1 MPMRRARRLPD
12 PAMPRIR
19 TDALDPSPTA
29 LLLVDFINPLRF
41 DGADDLAASATQAA
55 RCAERLRRRLSALG
69 CRTIYANDNY
79 GRWTSDFQRLWQHC
93 AAAPGAAGEMA
104 RRLAPR
110 ARDFTLLKPRHS
122 AFHATPLDLLLQ
134 QLHCKQLVIAGIAAD
149 SCVLFSAMDAYLR
162 GYALW
167 VPRDCVAAES
177 DDARDQALAQM
188 ARVLKAHTEP
198 STFGAPAR

>member
-1 MPMRRARRLPD
+1 
-12 PAMPRIR
+12 MPRIR

-41 DGADDLAASATQAA
+41 EGADALAPSAAEAS
-55 RCAERLRRRLSALG
+55 RCAARLRRRLGAQG

-79 GRWTSDFQRLWQHC
+79 GRWTSDFQRLWHHC
-93 AAAPGAAGEMA
+93 AAETGAAGEMA

-122 AFHATPLDLLLQ
+122 AFYATPLDILLQ
-134 QLHCKQLVIAGIAAD
+134 QLQCKRLVVTGIAAD

-162 GYALW
+162 GYSLW

-188 ARVLKAHTEP
+188 ARVLKADTGP
-198 STFGAPAR
+198 STSDEPAR